1 MAIYDRK
8 KTDRE
13 SGGIV
18 KGNNNQNDIKCLQIV
33 IEIVIQRNYLR
44 NFWPYMTTKIRHL
57 PNYLISAEPDLKL
70 AQPDPSQTHK
80 HPNLDKCLLVVLW
93 PTRNP
98 YIPSDKQIIDS

>member
-1 MAIYDRK
+1 MSTLRK
-8 KTDRE
+8 DRE

-18 KGNNNQNDIKCLQIV
+18 KGNDNQNDIKCLQIV